1 MKRFLLATMALATVM
16 SVSAGDG
23 TTKKPQII
31 GGDFEK
37 WHTAKYDKYSSDEPD
52 GWHSFMSA
60 HPTKNIYGNACK
72 NTHTYISKEV
82 RPGSTGSNSVKLTSG
97 IVKVN
102 AGILEI
108 EQPANGTLTT
118 GRLIAGSATAND
130 PKNNSTSDP
139 SSTEKDGAG
148 NPFYAPLT
156 ARPDSIVAWVKFKQ
170 GTLKDKHKN
179 YKYATISAIIHDN
192 TKYQDPEDKTYNNV
206 VAKAQN
212 AKIES
217 NDFKWQR
224 ISIPFDYESYK
235 ANNVEPHNILITFS
249 TNAEPGVASTDAQN
263 PDIMFIDDVEL
274 VYNDYYTDNLVISSN
289 GTAAPAQQATITVTK
304 YLDGKYNMMLKNFTF
319 GEGDEALLIGD
330 VTMSNITGKEENGAI
345 TFETGQ
351 DAIITNGGDIA
362 EMLKGKIHL
371 KMKGIL
377 KDGKLKALITLEVF
391 EQNIKA
397 DFGGYESGTVGIH
410 GITTSTNSAKGAIY
424 DLSGRQLKTM
434 QKGINIVR
442 GKDGKMIKVMK

>member
-16 SVSAGDG
+16 SVSAGDD

-31 GGDFEK
+31 GGNFEK
-37 WHTAKYDKYSSDEPD
+37 WHTATYDKYSSQEPD
-52 GWHSFMSA
+52 GWHSFMSGK
-60 HPTKNIYGNACK
+60 PGNKTLGKACQ
-72 NTHTYISKEV
+72 NTHTYISDEK
-82 RPGSTGSNSVKLTSG
+82 RLGSTGTHSVKLTSG
-97 IVKVN
+97 IVTVF
-102 AGILEI
+102 GISV
-108 EQPANGTLTT
+108 PANGTITT
-118 GRLIAGSATAND
+118 GRLFAGAAKAND

-139 SSTEKDGAG
+139 TSTEKDGAG

-170 GTLKDKHKN
+170 GTLSKENQK

-206 VAKAQN
+206 VAKAKN
-212 AKIES
+212 AQIES
-217 NDFKWQR
+217 NGFTWQR

-235 ANNVEPHNILITFS
+235 ANNVEPRNILITIS
-249 TNAEPGVASTDAQN
+249 TNAEPGIASTDANN
-263 PDIMFIDDVEL
+263 PDVMYIDDVEL
-274 VYNDYYTDNLVISSN
+274 VYNDYYTDDLVISAN
-289 GTAAPAQQATITVTK
+289 GTPAPAQKATITVTK
-304 YLDGKYNMMLKNFTF
+304 YLDGTYNMMLKNFSF

-345 TFETGQ
+345 TFETEQ
-351 DAIITNGGDIA
+351 DAIITNGEDIA
-362 EMLKGKIHL
+362 EMLEGKVHL

-391 EQNIKA
+391 GQNIKA
-397 DFGGYESGTVGIH
+397 DFGGYESGTVGIN
-410 GITTSTNSAKGAIY
+410 GITTSTNSANGSIY

>member
-1 MKRFLLATMALATVM
+1 MKRFLLATIALATVM
-16 SVSAGDG
+16 SVSAGDD

-31 GGDFEK
+31 GGNFEK
-37 WHTAKYDKYSSDEPD
+37 WHTATYDKYSSQEPD
-52 GWHSFMSA
+52 GWHSFMSGK
-60 HPTKNIYGNACK
+60 PGEGLLGEACK
-72 NTHTYISKEV
+72 NTHTYTSNEV
-82 RPGSTGSNSVKLTSG
+82 RPGSTGSHSVKLTSG
-97 IVKVN
+97 IVKV
-102 AGILEI
+102 GFSV
-108 EQPANGTLTT
+108 PANGTLTT
-118 GRLIAGSATAND
+118 GRLFAGAAKAND

-139 SSTEKDGAG
+139 TSTEKDGAG

-170 GTLKDKHKN
+170 GTLKDKDKD
-179 YKYATISAIIHDN
+179 YKYATISAIIHNN
-192 TKYQDPEDKTYNNV
+192 TKYQDPEDKTYKNV

-217 NDFKWQR
+217 NGFKWQR

-249 TNAEPGVASTDAQN
+249 TNAKPGVASKDADN
-263 PDIMFIDDVEL
+263 PDVMYIDDVEL
-274 VYNDYYTDNLVISSN
+274 VYNDYYTDNLVISCD
-289 GTAAPAQQATITVTK
+289 GEVAPAQQTTITVTK
-304 YLDGKYNMMLKNFTF
+304 YLDGTYNMMLKNFSF
-319 GEGDEALLIGD
+319 GELLIGD

-345 TFETGQ
+345 TFEIEQ
-351 DAIITNGGDIA
+351 DAIITNGGEIA
-362 EMLKGKIHL
+362 GMLEGKIPL

-397 DFGGYESGTVGIH
+397 DFGDYESGTVGIN
-410 GITTSTNSAKGAIY
+410 GITTSTNTANGAIY

>member
-16 SVSAGDG
+16 SVSAGDD

-31 GGDFEK
+31 GGNFEK
-37 WHTAKYDKYSSDEPD
+37 WHTATYGEYSSQEPD

-60 HPTKNIYGNACK
+60 KPGSKTYARACW

-82 RPGSTGSNSVKLTSG
+82 RPGSIGKQSVKLTSG
-97 IVKVN
+97 MVDATIFK
-102 AGILEI
+102 
-108 EQPANGTLTT
+108 QPANGTLTT
-118 GRLIAGSATAND
+118 GRLFAGSAKPNN

-170 GTLKDKHKN
+170 GTLSEENQKF
-179 YKYATISAIIHDN
+179 KYATISAIIHDN

-206 VAKAQN
+206 VAKAKN

-217 NDFKWQR
+217 NGFKWQR

-235 ANNVEPHNILITFS
+235 ANNVDPHNILITFS
-249 TNAEPGVASTDAQN
+249 TNAEPGVASTDANN

-274 VYNDYYTDNLVISSN
+274 VYNDNYTDNLVISSD
-289 GTAAPAQQATITVTK
+289 GTTAPAQQATITVTK
-304 YLDGKYNMMLKNFTF
+304 YLDGTYNMMLKNFSF
-319 GEGDEALLIGD
+319 GEGDDALLIGD
-330 VTMSNITGKEENGAI
+330 VTMTNLTGKEENGAI
-345 TFETGQ
+345 TFETEQ
-351 DAIITNGGDIA
+351 DAIITNGEDIA
-362 EMLKGKIHL
+362 EMLEGKIHL
-371 KMKGIL
+371 NMKGTL
-377 KDGKLKALITLEVF
+377 KDGKFKALITLKVMK
-391 EQNIKA
+391 QNIKA

-410 GITTSTNSAKGAIY
+410 GITTSTTTANGAIY

-442 GKDGKMIKVMK
+442 GKGGKMIKVMK

>member
-1 MKRFLLATMALATVM
+1 MKRFLLATIALATMM
-16 SVSAGDG
+16 SVSAGDD

-31 GGDFEK
+31 GGNFEK
-37 WHTAKYDKYSSDEPD
+37 WHTATYDKYSSQEPD
-52 GWHSFMSA
+52 GWHSFMSGK
-60 HPTKNIYGNACK
+60 PGNKTLGKACQ
-72 NTHTYISKEV
+72 NTHTYISDEK
-82 RPGSTGSNSVKLTSG
+82 RLGSTGTHSVKLTSG
-97 IVKVN
+97 IVTVL
-102 AGILEI
+102 GISV
-108 EQPANGTLTT
+108 PANGTITT
-118 GRLIAGSATAND
+118 GRLFAGAAKAND

-139 SSTEKDGAG
+139 TSTEKDGAG

-170 GTLKDKHKN
+170 GTLSKENQK

-206 VAKAQN
+206 VAKAKN
-212 AKIES
+212 AQIES
-217 NDFKWQR
+217 NGFTWQR

-235 ANNVEPHNILITFS
+235 ANNVEPRNILITIS
-249 TNAEPGVASTDAQN
+249 TNAEPGIASTDANN
-263 PDIMFIDDVEL
+263 PDVMYIDDVEL
-274 VYNDYYTDNLVISSN
+274 VYNDYYTDDLVISAN
-289 GTAAPAQQATITVTK
+289 GTPAPAQKATITVTK
-304 YLDGKYNMMLKNFTF
+304 YLDGTYNMMLKNFSF

-345 TFETGQ
+345 TFETEQ
-351 DAIITNGGDIA
+351 DAIITNGEDIA
-362 EMLKGKIHL
+362 EMLEGKVHL

-391 EQNIKA
+391 GQNIKA
-397 DFGGYESGTVGIH
+397 DFGGYESGTVGIN
-410 GITTSTNSAKGAIY
+410 GITTSTNSANGAIY

>member
-16 SVSAGDG
+16 SVSAGND
-23 TTKKPQII
+23 TKKPQII
-31 GGDFEK
+31 GGNFEK
-37 WHTAKYDKYSSDEPD
+37 WHTAKYNEFTSQEPD

-60 HPTKNIYGNACK
+60 KPGNSTLGNACK
-72 NTHTYISKEV
+72 NTHTYTSNEV
-82 RPGSTGSNSVKLTSG
+82 RPGSTGSLSVKLTSG
-97 IVKVN
+97 IVKV
-102 AGILEI
+102 GISV
-108 EQPANGTLTT
+108 PANGTLTT
-118 GRLIAGSATAND
+118 GRLIAGSATASST
-130 PKNNSTSDP
+130 KNNSTSDP

-170 GTLKDKHKN
+170 GTLKDKDKD

-192 TKYQDPEDKTYNNV
+192 TKYQDPEDKTYKNV

-217 NDFKWQR
+217 NGFKWQR

-249 TNAEPGVASTDAQN
+249 TNAKPGVASKDADN
-263 PDIMFIDDVEL
+263 PDVMYIDDVEL
-274 VYNDYYTDNLVISSN
+274 VYNDYYTDNLVISCD
-289 GTAAPAQQATITVTK
+289 GEVAPAQQTTITVTK
-304 YLDGKYNMMLKNFTF
+304 YLDGTYNMMLKNFSF
-319 GEGDEALLIGD
+319 GEGNEALLIGD

-345 TFETGQ
+345 TFETEQ
-351 DAIITNGGDIA
+351 DAIITNGGEIA
-362 EMLKGKIHL
+362 ELLEGKIHL

>member
-16 SVSAGDG
+16 SVSAGND
-23 TTKKPQII
+23 TKKPQII
-31 GGDFEK
+31 GGNFEK
-37 WHTAKYDKYSSDEPD
+37 WHTAKYNEFTSQEPD

-60 HPTKNIYGNACK
+60 KPGDGLLGEACK
-72 NTHTYISKEV
+72 NTHTYTSNEV
-82 RPGSTGSNSVKLTSG
+82 RPGSTGSHSVKLTSG
-97 IVKVN
+97 IVKV
-102 AGILEI
+102 GFSV
-108 EQPANGTLTT
+108 PANGTLTT
-118 GRLIAGSATAND
+118 GRLIAGAATASST
-130 PKNNSTSDP
+130 KNNSTSDP

-170 GTLKDKHKN
+170 GTLKDKDKD
-179 YKYATISAIIHDN
+179 YKYATISAIIHNN
-192 TKYQDPEDKTYNNV
+192 TKYQDPEDKTYKNV

-217 NDFKWQR
+217 NGFKWQR

-249 TNAEPGVASTDAQN
+249 TNAKPGVASKDADN
-263 PDIMFIDDVEL
+263 PDVMYIDDVEL
-274 VYNDYYTDNLVISSN
+274 VYNDYYTDNLVISCD
-289 GTAAPAQQATITVTK
+289 GEVAPAQQTTITVTK
-304 YLDGKYNMMLKNFTF
+304 YLDGTYNMMLKNFSF
-319 GEGDEALLIGD
+319 GELLIGD

-345 TFETGQ
+345 TFEIEQ
-351 DAIITNGGDIA
+351 DAIITNGGEIA
-362 EMLKGKIHL
+362 GMLEGKIPL

-391 EQNIKA
+391 GQDIKA
-397 DFGGYESGTVGIH
+397 DFGGYESGTVGIN
-410 GITTSTNSAKGAIY
+410 GITTSTTTANGAIY

>member
-16 SVSAGDG
+16 SVSAGDD

-31 GGDFEK
+31 GGNFEK
-37 WHTAKYDKYSSDEPD
+37 WHTATYGEYSSQEPD

-60 HPTKNIYGNACK
+60 KPGNKILGNACK
-72 NTHTYISKEV
+72 NTHTYISDEK
-82 RPGSTGSNSVKLTSG
+82 RPGSTGTHSVKLTSG
-97 IVKVN
+97 IVTVL
-102 AGILEI
+102 GIPV
-108 EQPANGTLTT
+108 PANGTLTT
-118 GRLIAGSATAND
+118 GRLIAGAATAND

-170 GTLKDKHKN
+170 GTLSKENQK

-206 VAKAQN
+206 VAKAKN
-212 AKIES
+212 AQIES
-217 NDFKWQR
+217 NGFTWQR

-235 ANNVEPHNILITFS
+235 ANNVEPRNILITIS
-249 TNAEPGVASTDAQN
+249 TNAEPGIASTDANN
-263 PDIMFIDDVEL
+263 PDVMYIDDVEL
-274 VYNDYYTDNLVISSN
+274 VYNDYYTDDLVISAN
-289 GTAAPAQQATITVTK
+289 GTPAPAQKATITVTK
-304 YLDGKYNMMLKNFTF
+304 YLDGTYNMMLKNFSF
-319 GEGDEALLIGD
+319 GEGEDALLIGD
-330 VTMSNITGKEENGAI
+330 VTMTNLTGKEENGAI
-345 TFETGQ
+345 TFETEQ

-362 EMLKGKIHL
+362 EMLEGKIHL

-391 EQNIKA
+391 GQNIKA

-410 GITTSTNSAKGAIY
+410 SITTSTNSANGAIY

>member
-31 GGDFEK
+31 GGNFEK
-37 WHTAKYDKYSSDEPD
+37 WHTAKYNEFTSQEPD

-60 HPTKNIYGNACK
+60 KPGNSTLGNACK
-72 NTHTYISKEV
+72 NTHTYTSNEV
-82 RPGSTGSNSVKLTSG
+82 RPGSTGSLSVKLTSG
-97 IVKVN
+97 IVKV
-102 AGILEI
+102 GISV
-108 EQPANGTLTT
+108 PANGTLTT
-118 GRLIAGSATAND
+118 GRLIAGSATASST
-130 PKNNSTSDP
+130 KNNSTSDP

-170 GTLKDKHKN
+170 GTLKDKDKD
-179 YKYATISAIIHDN
+179 YKYATISAIIHNN
-192 TKYQDPEDKTYNNV
+192 TKYQDPEDKTYKNV

-217 NDFKWQR
+217 NGFKWQR

-249 TNAEPGVASTDAQN
+249 TNAKPGVASKDADN
-263 PDIMFIDDVEL
+263 PDVMYIDDVEL
-274 VYNDYYTDNLVISSN
+274 VYNDYYTDNLVISCD
-289 GTAAPAQQATITVTK
+289 GEVAPAQQTTITVTK
-304 YLDGKYNMMLKNFTF
+304 YLDGTYNMMLKNFSF
-319 GEGDEALLIGD
+319 GEGNEALLIGD

-345 TFETGQ
+345 TFETKQ
-351 DAIITNGGDIA
+351 DAIITNGGEIA
-362 EMLKGKIHL
+362 KLLEGKIHL

-397 DFGGYESGTVGIH
+397 DFGGYESGTVGIN
-410 GITTSTNSAKGAIY
+410 GITTSTTTANGAIY

>member
-1 MKRFLLATMALATVM
+1 MKRFLLATIALATVM
-16 SVSAGDG
+16 SVSAGND

-31 GGDFEK
+31 GGNFEK
-37 WHTAKYDKYSSDEPD
+37 WHTAKYNEFTSQEPD

-60 HPTKNIYGNACK
+60 KPGNSTLGNACK
-72 NTHTYISKEV
+72 NTHTYTSNEV
-82 RPGSTGSNSVKLTSG
+82 RPGSTGSLSVKLTSG
-97 IVKVN
+97 IVKV
-102 AGILEI
+102 GISV
-108 EQPANGTLTT
+108 PANGTLTT
-118 GRLIAGSATAND
+118 GRLIAGSATASST
-130 PKNNSTSDP
+130 KNNSTSDP

-170 GTLKDKHKN
+170 GTLKDKDKD

-192 TKYQDPEDKTYNNV
+192 TKYQDPEDKTYKNV

-217 NDFKWQR
+217 NGFKWQR

-249 TNAEPGVASTDAQN
+249 TNAKPGVASKDADN
-263 PDIMFIDDVEL
+263 PDVMFIDDVEL
-274 VYNDYYTDNLVISSN
+274 VYNDYYTDDLVISAN
-289 GTAAPAQQATITVTK
+289 GTPAPAQKATITVTK
-304 YLDGKYNMMLKNFTF
+304 YLDGTYNMMLKNFSF

-345 TFETGQ
+345 TFETEQ
-351 DAIITNGGDIA
+351 DAIITNGGEIA
-362 EMLKGKIHL
+362 EMLEGKIHL
-371 KMKGIL
+371 KMNGIL

-391 EQNIKA
+391 GQNIKA

-410 GITTSTNSAKGAIY
+410 GITTSTNTANGAIY

>member
-16 SVSAGDG
+16 SVSAGND
-23 TTKKPQII
+23 TKKPQII
-31 GGDFEK
+31 GGNFEK
-37 WHTAKYDKYSSDEPD
+37 WHTAKYNEFTSQEPD

-60 HPTKNIYGNACK
+60 KPGNSTLGNACK
-72 NTHTYISKEV
+72 NTHTYTSNEV
-82 RPGSTGSNSVKLTSG
+82 RPGSTGSHSVKLTSG
-97 IVKVN
+97 IVKV
-102 AGILEI
+102 GFSV
-108 EQPANGTLTT
+108 PANGTLTT
-118 GRLIAGSATAND
+118 GRLIAGAATASST
-130 PKNNSTSDP
+130 KNNSTSDP

-170 GTLKDKHKN
+170 GTLKDKDKD
-179 YKYATISAIIHDN
+179 YKYATISAIIHNN
-192 TKYQDPEDKTYNNV
+192 TKYQDPEDKTYKNV

-217 NDFKWQR
+217 NGFKWQR

-249 TNAEPGVASTDAQN
+249 TNAKPGVASKDADN
-263 PDIMFIDDVEL
+263 PDVMYIDDVEL
-274 VYNDYYTDNLVISSN
+274 VYNDYYTDNLVISCD
-289 GTAAPAQQATITVTK
+289 GEVAPAQQTTITVTK
-304 YLDGKYNMMLKNFTF
+304 YLDGTYNMMLKNFSF
-319 GEGDEALLIGD
+319 GELLIGD

-345 TFETGQ
+345 TFEIEQ
-351 DAIITNGGDIA
+351 YAIITNGGEIA
-362 EMLKGKIHL
+362 GMLEGKIPL

-391 EQNIKA
+391 GQDIKA
-397 DFGGYESGTVGIH
+397 DFGGYESGTVGIN
-410 GITTSTNSAKGAIY
+410 GITTSTTTANGAIY

>member
-16 SVSAGDG
+16 SVSAGDD

-31 GGDFEK
+31 GGNFEK
-37 WHTAKYDKYSSDEPD
+37 WHTATYDKYSSQEPD

-60 HPTKNIYGNACK
+60 KPGNKILGNACK
-72 NTHTYISKEV
+72 NTHTYISDEK
-82 RPGSTGSNSVKLTSG
+82 RPGSTGTHSVKLTSG
-97 IVKVN
+97 IVTVL
-102 AGILEI
+102 GISV
-108 EQPANGTLTT
+108 PANGTLTT
-118 GRLIAGSATAND
+118 GRLIAGTATAND

-170 GTLKDKHKN
+170 GTLSEENQK

-192 TKYQDPEDKTYNNV
+192 TKYQDPEDKTYKNV
-206 VAKAQN
+206 VAKAKN

-217 NDFKWQR
+217 NGFKWQR

-235 ANNVEPHNILITFS
+235 ANNVDPHNILITFS
-249 TNAEPGVASTDAQN
+249 TNAEPGVASTDSNN
-263 PDIMFIDDVEL
+263 PDVMYIDDVEL
-274 VYNDYYTDNLVISSN
+274 VYNDYYTDDLVISAN
-289 GTAAPAQQATITVTK
+289 GTPAPAQKATITVTK
-304 YLDGKYNMMLKNFTF
+304 YLDGTYNMMLKNFSF

-345 TFETGQ
+345 TFETEQ
-351 DAIITNGGDIA
+351 DAIITNGEDIA
-362 EMLKGKIHL
+362 EMLKGKVHL

-377 KDGKLKALITLEVF
+377 KDGKLKALITLKVF
-391 EQNIKA
+391 GQNIKA
-397 DFGGYESGTVGIH
+397 DFGGYESGTVGIN
-410 GITTSTNSAKGAIY
+410 GITTSTNSANGAIY

-442 GKDGKMIKVMK
+442 GKDGKMVKVMK

>member
-16 SVSAGDG
+16 SVSAGDD

-31 GGDFEK
+31 GGNFEK
-37 WHTAKYDKYSSDEPD
+37 WHTAKYEELTSDEPD

-60 HPTKNIYGNACK
+60 KPGNKILGNACK
-72 NTHTYISKEV
+72 NTHTYISDEK
-82 RPGSTGSNSVKLTSG
+82 RPGSTGTHSVKLTSG
-97 IVKVN
+97 IVTVL
-102 AGILEI
+102 GFSV
-108 EQPANGTLTT
+108 PANGTLTT
-118 GRLIAGSATAND
+118 GRLIAGALTAND
-130 PKNNSTSDP
+130 PQNNSTSDP

-170 GTLKDKHKN
+170 GTLSEENQK

-192 TKYQDPEDKTYNNV
+192 TKYQDPEDKTYKNV

-217 NDFKWQR
+217 NGFTWQR

-235 ANNVEPHNILITFS
+235 ANNVDPHNILITFS
-249 TNAEPGVASTDAQN
+249 TNAEPGVASKDADN
-263 PDIMFIDDVEL
+263 PDVMYIDDVEL
-274 VYNDYYTDNLVISSN
+274 VYNDYYTDDLVISSD

-304 YLDGKYNMMLKNFTF
+304 YLDGTYNMMLKNFSF

-345 TFETGQ
+345 TFETEQ
-351 DAIITNGGDIA
+351 DAIITNGGEIA
-362 EMLKGKIHL
+362 EMLEGKIHL

-391 EQNIKA
+391 GLNIKA
-397 DFGGYESGTVGIH
+397 DFGGYESGTVGIN
-410 GITTSTNSAKGAIY
+410 GITTSTNTANGAIY

>member
-16 SVSAGDG
+16 SVSAGDD

-31 GGDFEK
+31 GGNFEK
-37 WHTAKYDKYSSDEPD
+37 WHTAKYEELTSDEPD

-60 HPTKNIYGNACK
+60 HPTMDMFGNACR
-72 NTHTYISKEV
+72 NTHTSISKEV

-97 IVKVN
+97 IVKVSVVKV
-102 AGILEI
+102 
-108 EQPANGTLTT
+108 PANGTLTT
-118 GRLIAGSATAND
+118 GRLIAGSSTASST
-130 PKNNSTSDP
+130 KNNSTSDP

-170 GTLKDKHKN
+170 GTLKDKHKD

-192 TKYQDPEDKTYNNV
+192 TKYQDPEDKRYKNV
-206 VAKAQN
+206 VAKAKN
-212 AKIES
+212 DKIES
-217 NDFKWQR
+217 NGFKWQR

-235 ANNVEPHNILITFS
+235 ANNVDPHNILITFS
-249 TNAEPGVASTDAQN
+249 TNAEPGVASTDANN

-274 VYNDYYTDNLVISSN
+274 VYNDYYTDDLVISCD
-289 GTAAPAQQATITVTK
+289 GEVAPAQQTTITVTK
-304 YLDGKYNMMLKNFTF
+304 YLDGTYNMMLKNFSF

-330 VTMSNITGKEENGAI
+330 VTMSNISGKEENGAI
-345 TFETGQ
+345 TFETEQ

-362 EMLKGKIHL
+362 EMLEGKIHL

-391 EQNIKA
+391 GQNIKA
-397 DFGGYESGTVGIH
+397 DFGGYESGTVGIN
-410 GITTSTNSAKGAIY
+410 GITTSTTTANGAIY

>member
-16 SVSAGDG
+16 SVSAGND
-23 TTKKPQII
+23 TKKPQII

-37 WHTAKYDKYSSDEPD
+37 WHTAKYEELTSDEPD

-60 HPTKNIYGNACK
+60 HPTMDMFGNACR
-72 NTHTYISKEV
+72 NTHTSISKEV

-97 IVKVN
+97 IVKVSVFKV
-102 AGILEI
+102 
-108 EQPANGTLTT
+108 PANGTLTT
-118 GRLIAGSATAND
+118 GRLIAGAVDAND

-148 NPFYAPLT
+148 NPFYAPLA

-170 GTLKDKHKN
+170 GTLKDKDKD

-192 TKYQDPEDKTYNNV
+192 TKYQDPEDKTYKNV

-217 NDFKWQR
+217 NGFKWQR

-249 TNAEPGVASTDAQN
+249 TNAKPGVASKDADN
-263 PDIMFIDDVEL
+263 PDVMYIDDVEL
-274 VYNDYYTDNLVISSN
+274 VYNDYYTDNLVISCD
-289 GTAAPAQQATITVTK
+289 GVVAPAQQTTITVTK
-304 YLDGKYNMMLKNFTF
+304 YLDGTYNMMLKNFSF
-319 GEGDEALLIGD
+319 GELLIGD

-345 TFETGQ
+345 TFEIEQ
-351 DAIITNGGDIA
+351 DAIITNGGEIA
-362 EMLKGKIHL
+362 GMLEGKIPL

-391 EQNIKA
+391 GQNIKA
-397 DFGGYESGTVGIH
+397 DFGGFESGTGTGIH
-410 GITTSTNSAKGAIY
+410 NVTSTSTNSANGAIY

>member
-16 SVSAGDG
+16 SVSAGND
-23 TTKKPQII
+23 TKKPQII

-60 HPTKNIYGNACK
+60 KPGSKTYARACR

-82 RPGSTGSNSVKLTSG
+82 RPGSIGKQSVKLTSG
-97 IVKVN
+97 MVDAIIFK
-102 AGILEI
+102 
-108 EQPANGTLTT
+108 QPANGTLTT
-118 GRLIAGSATAND
+118 GRLFAGFATAND

-170 GTLKDKHKN
+170 GTFSEENQKFR
-179 YKYATISAIIHDN
+179 YATISAIIHNN
-192 TKYQDPEDKTYNNV
+192 TKYQDPEDKTYKNV
-206 VAKAQN
+206 VAKAKN
-212 AKIES
+212 DKIES
-217 NDFKWQR
+217 NGFKWQR

-249 TNAEPGVASTDAQN
+249 TNAEPGVASTDADN
-263 PDIMFIDDVEL
+263 PDVMFIDDVEL
-274 VYNDYYTDNLVISSN
+274 VYNDNYTDNLVISSD

-304 YLDGKYNMMLKNFTF
+304 YLDGTYNMMLKNFSF
-319 GEGDEALLIGD
+319 GEGDDAILIGD
-330 VTMSNITGKEENGAI
+330 VTMTNLTGKEENGAI
-345 TFETGQ
+345 TFETEQ
-351 DAIITNGGDIA
+351 DAIITNGEDIA
-362 EMLKGKIHL
+362 ELLKGKIHL
-371 KMKGIL
+371 NMKGTL
-377 KDGKLKALITLEVF
+377 KDGKFKALITLKVMN
-391 EQNIKA
+391 QNIKA

-410 GITTSTNSAKGAIY
+410 GITTSTTTANGAIY

>member
-16 SVSAGDG
+16 SVSAGDD

-31 GGDFEK
+31 GGNFEK
-37 WHTAKYDKYSSDEPD
+37 WHTATYDKYSSQEPD

-60 HPTKNIYGNACK
+60 KPGNKILGNACK
-72 NTHTYISKEV
+72 NTHTYISDEK
-82 RPGSTGSNSVKLTSG
+82 RPGSTGTHSVKLTSG
-97 IVKVN
+97 IVTVW
-102 AGILEI
+102 GISV
-108 EQPANGTLTT
+108 PANGTLTT
-118 GRLIAGSATAND
+118 GRLIAGAAKPND

-170 GTLKDKHKN
+170 GTLSEENQK

-192 TKYQDPEDKTYNNV
+192 TKYQDPEDKTYKNV

-217 NDFKWQR
+217 NGFTWQR

-235 ANNVEPHNILITFS
+235 ANNVDPHNILITFS
-249 TNAEPGVASTDAQN
+249 TNAEPGVASKDADN
-263 PDIMFIDDVEL
+263 PDVMYIDDVEL
-274 VYNDYYTDNLVISSN
+274 VYNDYYTDDLVISSD

-304 YLDGKYNMMLKNFTF
+304 YLDGTYNMMLKNFSF

-345 TFETGQ
+345 TFETEQ
-351 DAIITNGGDIA
+351 DAIITNGEDIA
-362 EMLKGKIHL
+362 EMLEGKVHL
-371 KMKGIL
+371 KMNGIL

-391 EQNIKA
+391 GQNIKA

-410 GITTSTNSAKGAIY
+410 GITTSTNSANGAIY

>member
-16 SVSAGDG
+16 SVSAGND
-23 TTKKPQII
+23 TKKPQII
-31 GGDFEK
+31 GGNFEK
-37 WHTAKYDKYSSDEPD
+37 WHTAKYNEFTSQEPD

-60 HPTKNIYGNACK
+60 KPGNSTLGNACK
-72 NTHTYISKEV
+72 NTHTYTSNEV
-82 RPGSTGSNSVKLTSG
+82 RPGSTGSLSVKLTSG
-97 IVKVN
+97 IVKV
-102 AGILEI
+102 GISV
-108 EQPANGTLTT
+108 PANGTLTT
-118 GRLIAGSATAND
+118 GRLIAGSATASST
-130 PKNNSTSDP
+130 KNNSTSDP

-170 GTLKDKHKN
+170 GTLKDKDKD

-192 TKYQDPEDKTYNNV
+192 TKYQDPEDKTYKNV

-217 NDFKWQR
+217 NGFKWQR

-235 ANNVEPHNILITFS
+235 ANNVDPHNILITFS
-249 TNAEPGVASTDAQN
+249 TNAEPGVASTDANN

-274 VYNDYYTDNLVISSN
+274 VYNDNYTDNLVISSD
-289 GTAAPAQQATITVTK
+289 GTTAPAQQATITVTK
-304 YLDGKYNMMLKNFTF
+304 YLDGTYNMMLKNFSF
-319 GEGDEALLIGD
+319 GEGDDALLIGD
-330 VTMSNITGKEENGAI
+330 VTMTNLTGKEENGAI
-345 TFETGQ
+345 TFETEQ
-351 DAIITNGGDIA
+351 DAIISNGGDIA
-362 EMLKGKIHL
+362 EMLEGKIHL
-371 KMKGIL
+371 NMKGTL
-377 KDGKLKALITLEVF
+377 KDGKFKALITLKVMN
-391 EQNIKA
+391 QNIKA

-410 GITTSTNSAKGAIY
+410 GITTSTNTANGAIY

>member
-16 SVSAGDG
+16 SVSAGND
-23 TTKKPQII
+23 TKKPQII

-37 WHTAKYDKYSSDEPD
+37 WHTAKYEELTSDEPD

-60 HPTKNIYGNACK
+60 HPTMDMFGNACR
-72 NTHTYISKEV
+72 NTHTSISKEV

-97 IVKVN
+97 IVKVSVFKV
-102 AGILEI
+102 
-108 EQPANGTLTT
+108 PANGTLTT
-118 GRLIAGSATAND
+118 GRLIAGAVDAND

-148 NPFYAPLT
+148 NPFYAPLA

-170 GTLKDKHKN
+170 GTLKDKDKD

-192 TKYQDPEDKTYNNV
+192 TKYQDPEDKTYKNV

-217 NDFKWQR
+217 NGFKWQR

-249 TNAEPGVASTDAQN
+249 TNAKPGVASKDADN
-263 PDIMFIDDVEL
+263 PDVMYIDDVEL
-274 VYNDYYTDNLVISSN
+274 VYNDYYTDNLVISCD
-289 GTAAPAQQATITVTK
+289 GEVAPAQQTTITVTK
-304 YLDGKYNMMLKNFTF
+304 YLDGTYNMMLKNFSF

-345 TFETGQ
+345 TFETEQ
-351 DAIITNGGDIA
+351 DAVITNGDKIA
-362 EMLKGKIHL
+362 ELLKGKVDL
-371 KMKGIL
+371 KMNGIL

-391 EQNIKA
+391 GQNIKA
-397 DFGGYESGTVGIH
+397 DFGGYESGTVGIN
-410 GITTSTNSAKGAIY
+410 GITTSTTTANGAIY

>member
-1 MKRFLLATMALATVM
+1 MKRFLLATMALTTVM
-16 SVSAGDG
+16 SVSAGDD

-37 WHTAKYDKYSSDEPD
+37 WHTATYDKYSSQEPD

-60 HPTKNIYGNACK
+60 KPGNSIYARACW
-72 NTHTYISKEV
+72 NTHTYTSNEV
-82 RPGSTGSNSVKLTSG
+82 RPGSTGKQSVKLTSG
-97 IVKVN
+97 MVDAIAFK
-102 AGILEI
+102 
-108 EQPANGTLTT
+108 QPANGTITT
-118 GRLIAGSATAND
+118 GRLFAGAAEANN

-139 SSTEKDGAG
+139 TSTEKDGAG

-156 ARPDSIVAWVKFKQ
+156 ARPDSIVAWIKFKQ
-170 GTLKDKHKN
+170 GTLSEENQK

-217 NDFKWQR
+217 KDFTWQR

-235 ANNVEPHNILITFS
+235 ANNAEPHNILITIS
-249 TNAEPGVASTDAQN
+249 TNAEPGIASTNANN
-263 PDIMFIDDVEL
+263 PDVMYIDDVEL
-274 VYNDYYTDNLVISSN
+274 VYNDNYTDNLVISSDE
-289 GTAAPAQQATITVTK
+289 TTAPAQEATITVTK
-304 YLDGKYNMMLKNFTF
+304 YLDGTYNMMLKNFSF
-319 GEGDEALLIGD
+319 GEGNGALLIGD

-345 TFETGQ
+345 TFETEQ
-351 DAIITNGGDIA
+351 NAIISNGGDIA
-362 EMLKGKIHL
+362 EMLEGKVNL
-371 KMKGIL
+371 KMNGIL
-377 KDGKLKALITLEVF
+377 KDGKLKALITLKVM

-397 DFGGYESGTVGIH
+397 DFGGYESGTVGIN
-410 GITTSTNSAKGAIY
+410 GITTSTNTANGAIY

>member
-16 SVSAGDG
+16 SVSAGND
-23 TTKKPQII
+23 TKKPQII

-37 WHTAKYDKYSSDEPD
+37 WHTAKYEELTSDEPD

-60 HPTKNIYGNACK
+60 HPTMDMFGNACR
-72 NTHTYISKEV
+72 NTHTSISKEV

-97 IVKVN
+97 IVKVSVFKV
-102 AGILEI
+102 
-108 EQPANGTLTT
+108 PANGTLTT
-118 GRLIAGSATAND
+118 GRLIAGAVDAND

-148 NPFYAPLT
+148 NPFYAPLA

-170 GTLKDKHKN
+170 GTLKDKDKD

-192 TKYQDPEDKTYNNV
+192 TKYQDPEDKTYKNV

-217 NDFKWQR
+217 NGFKWQR

-249 TNAEPGVASTDAQN
+249 TNAKPGVASKDADN
-263 PDIMFIDDVEL
+263 PDVMYIDDVEL
-274 VYNDYYTDNLVISSN
+274 VYNDYYTDNLVISCD
-289 GTAAPAQQATITVTK
+289 GEVAPAQQTTITVTK
-304 YLDGKYNMMLKNFTF
+304 YLDGKYNMMLKNFSF

-345 TFETGQ
+345 TFETEQ
-351 DAIITNGGDIA
+351 DAVITNGDKIA
-362 EMLKGKIHL
+362 ELLKGKVHL
-371 KMKGIL
+371 KMNGIL

-391 EQNIKA
+391 GQDIKA
-397 DFGGYESGTVGIH
+397 DFGGFESGTGTGIH
-410 GITTSTNSAKGAIY
+410 NVTSTSTNSANGAIY

>member
-16 SVSAGDG
+16 SVSAGND
-23 TTKKPQII
+23 TKKPQII

-37 WHTAKYDKYSSDEPD
+37 WHTAKYEELTSDEPD

-60 HPTKNIYGNACK
+60 HPTMDMFGNACR
-72 NTHTYISKEV
+72 NTHTSISKEV

-97 IVKVN
+97 IVKVSVVKV
-102 AGILEI
+102 
-108 EQPANGTLTT
+108 PANGTLTT
-118 GRLIAGSATAND
+118 GRLIAGAVDAND

-148 NPFYAPLT
+148 NPFYAPLA

-170 GTLKDKHKN
+170 GTLKDKDKD

-192 TKYQDPEDKTYNNV
+192 TKYQDPEDKTYKNV

-217 NDFKWQR
+217 NGFKWQR

-249 TNAEPGVASTDAQN
+249 TNAKPGVASKDADN
-263 PDIMFIDDVEL
+263 PDVMYIDDVEL
-274 VYNDYYTDNLVISSN
+274 VYNDYYTDNLVISCD
-289 GTAAPAQQATITVTK
+289 GEVAPAQQTTITVTK
-304 YLDGKYNMMLKNFTF
+304 YLDGTYNMMLKNFSF
-319 GEGDEALLIGD
+319 GELLIGD

-345 TFETGQ
+345 TFEIEQ
-351 DAIITNGGDIA
+351 DAIITNGGEIA
-362 EMLKGKIHL
+362 GMLEGKIPL

-391 EQNIKA
+391 GQNIKA
-397 DFGGYESGTVGIH
+397 DFGGYESGTVGIN
-410 GITTSTNSAKGAIY
+410 GITTSTTTANGAIY

>member
-16 SVSAGDG
+16 SVSAGND
-23 TTKKPQII
+23 TKKPQII
-31 GGDFEK
+31 GGNFEK
-37 WHTAKYDKYSSDEPD
+37 WHTAKYNEFTSQEPD

-60 HPTKNIYGNACK
+60 KPGNSILGNACK
-72 NTHTYISKEV
+72 NTHTYTSNEV
-82 RPGSTGSNSVKLTSG
+82 RPGSTGSLSVKLTSG
-97 IVKVN
+97 IVKV
-102 AGILEI
+102 GISV
-108 EQPANGTLTT
+108 PANGTLTT
-118 GRLIAGSATAND
+118 GRLIAGSATASST
-130 PKNNSTSDP
+130 KNNSTSDP

-170 GTLKDKHKN
+170 GTLKDKDKD

-192 TKYQDPEDKTYNNV
+192 TKYQDPEDKTYKNV

-217 NDFKWQR
+217 NGFKWQR

-249 TNAEPGVASTDAQN
+249 TNAKPGVASKDADN
-263 PDIMFIDDVEL
+263 PDVMYIDDVEL
-274 VYNDYYTDNLVISSN
+274 VYNDYYTDNLVISAN
-289 GTAAPAQQATITVTK
+289 GTPAPAQKATITVTK
-304 YLDGKYNMMLKNFTF
+304 YLDGTYNMMLKNFSF
-319 GEGDEALLIGD
+319 GEGEDALLIGD

-345 TFETGQ
+345 TFETEQ
-351 DAIITNGGDIA
+351 DAIITNGGEIA
-362 EMLKGKIHL
+362 ELLEGKIHL

-377 KDGKLKALITLEVF
+377 KDGKLKALITLKVF
-391 EQNIKA
+391 EQDINA

>member
-16 SVSAGDG
+16 SVSAGND
-23 TTKKPQII
+23 TKKPQII
-31 GGDFEK
+31 GGNFEK
-37 WHTAKYDKYSSDEPD
+37 WHTAKYNEFTSQEPD

-60 HPTKNIYGNACK
+60 KPGNSTLGNACK
-72 NTHTYISKEV
+72 NTHTYTSNEV
-82 RPGSTGSNSVKLTSG
+82 RPGSTGSLSVKLTSG
-97 IVKVN
+97 IVKV
-102 AGILEI
+102 GISV
-108 EQPANGTLTT
+108 PANGTLTT
-118 GRLIAGSATAND
+118 GRLIAGSATASST
-130 PKNNSTSDP
+130 KNNSTSDP

-170 GTLKDKHKN
+170 GTLSEENQKF
-179 YKYATISAIIHDN
+179 KYATISAIIHDN

-206 VAKAQN
+206 VAKAKN

-217 NDFKWQR
+217 NGFKWQR

-235 ANNVEPHNILITFS
+235 ANNVDPHNILITFS
-249 TNAEPGVASTDAQN
+249 TNAEPGVASTDANN

-274 VYNDYYTDNLVISSN
+274 VYNDNYTDNLVISSD
-289 GTAAPAQQATITVTK
+289 GTTAPAQQATITVTK
-304 YLDGKYNMMLKNFTF
+304 YLDGTYNMMLKNFSF
-319 GEGDEALLIGD
+319 GEGDDALLIGD
-330 VTMSNITGKEENGAI
+330 VTMTNLTGKEENGAI
-345 TFETGQ
+345 TFETEQ
-351 DAIITNGGDIA
+351 DAIISNGGDIA
-362 EMLKGKIHL
+362 EMLEGKIHL
-371 KMKGIL
+371 NMKGTL
-377 KDGKLKALITLEVF
+377 KDGKFKALITLKVMN
-391 EQNIKA
+391 QNIKA

-410 GITTSTNSAKGAIY
+410 GITTSTNTANGAIY

>member
-1 MKRFLLATMALATVM
+1 MKRFLLATMALTTVM
-16 SVSAGDG
+16 SVSAGDD

-37 WHTAKYDKYSSDEPD
+37 WHTATYDKYSSQEPD

-60 HPTKNIYGNACK
+60 KPGNSTYARACW
-72 NTHTYISKEV
+72 NTHTYTSNEV
-82 RPGSTGSNSVKLTSG
+82 RPGSTGKQSVKLTSG
-97 IVKVN
+97 MVDAIFFK
-102 AGILEI
+102 
-108 EQPANGTLTT
+108 QPANGTITT
-118 GRLIAGSATAND
+118 GRLFAGAAKANN

-139 SSTEKDGAG
+139 TSTEKDGAG

-156 ARPDSIVAWVKFKQ
+156 ARPDSIVAWIKFKQ
-170 GTLKDKHKN
+170 GTLSKENQK

-217 NDFKWQR
+217 KDFTWQR

-235 ANNVEPHNILITFS
+235 ANNAEPHNILITIS
-249 TNAEPGVASTDAQN
+249 TNAEPGIASTDANN
-263 PDIMFIDDVEL
+263 PDVMYIDDVEL
-274 VYNDYYTDNLVISSN
+274 VYNDYYTDNLVISSDE
-289 GTAAPAQQATITVTK
+289 TTAPAQEATITVTK
-304 YLDGKYNMMLKNFTF
+304 YLDGTYNMMLKNFSF
-319 GEGDEALLIGD
+319 GEGNGALLIGD

-345 TFETGQ
+345 TFETEQ
-351 DAIITNGGDIA
+351 NAIISNGGDIA
-362 EMLKGKIHL
+362 EMLEGKVNL
-371 KMKGIL
+371 KMNGIL
-377 KDGKLKALITLEVF
+377 KDGKLKALITLKVM

-397 DFGGYESGTVGIH
+397 DFGGYESGTVGIN
-410 GITTSTNSAKGAIY
+410 GITTSTTTANGAIY

>member
-1 MKRFLLATMALATVM
+1 MKRFLLATIALATVM
-16 SVSAGDG
+16 SVSAGND
-23 TTKKPQII
+23 TKKPQII
-31 GGDFEK
+31 GGNFEK

-82 RPGSTGSNSVKLTSG
+82 RPGSTGSHSVKLTSG
-97 IVKVN
+97 IVKV
-102 AGILEI
+102 GFSV
-108 EQPANGTLTT
+108 PANGTLTT
-118 GRLIAGSATAND
+118 GRLIAGAATASST
-130 PKNNSTSDP
+130 KNNSTSDP

-170 GTLKDKHKN
+170 GTLKDKDKD

-192 TKYQDPEDKTYNNV
+192 TKYQDPEDKTYKNV

-217 NDFKWQR
+217 NGFKWQR

-249 TNAEPGVASTDAQN
+249 TNAKPGVASKDADN
-263 PDIMFIDDVEL
+263 PDVMYIDDVEL
-274 VYNDYYTDNLVISSN
+274 VYNDYYTDNLVISCD
-289 GTAAPAQQATITVTK
+289 GEVAPAQQTTITVTK
-304 YLDGKYNMMLKNFTF
+304 YLDGTYNMMLKNFSF
-319 GEGDEALLIGD
+319 GEGNEALLIGD

-345 TFETGQ
+345 TFETEQ
-351 DAIITNGGDIA
+351 DAIITNGGEIA
-362 EMLKGKIHL
+362 ELLEGKIHL

-391 EQNIKA
+391 GQNIKA

-410 GITTSTNSAKGAIY
+410 GITTSTTTANGAIY

>member
-16 SVSAGDG
+16 SVSAGND
-23 TTKKPQII
+23 TKKPQII
-31 GGDFEK
+31 GGNFEK
-37 WHTAKYDKYSSDEPD
+37 WHTAKYNEFTSQEPD

-60 HPTKNIYGNACK
+60 KPGNSTLGNACK
-72 NTHTYISKEV
+72 NTHTYTSNEV
-82 RPGSTGSNSVKLTSG
+82 RPGSTGSLSVKLTSG
-97 IVKVN
+97 IVKV
-102 AGILEI
+102 GISV
-108 EQPANGTLTT
+108 PANGTLTT
-118 GRLIAGSATAND
+118 GRLIAGSATASST
-130 PKNNSTSDP
+130 KNNSTSDP

-170 GTLKDKHKN
+170 GTLKDKDKD

-192 TKYQDPEDKTYNNV
+192 TKYQDPEDKTYKNV

-217 NDFKWQR
+217 NGFKWQR

-235 ANNVEPHNILITFS
+235 ANNVDPHNILITFS
-249 TNAEPGVASTDAQN
+249 TNAEPGVASTDANN

-274 VYNDYYTDNLVISSN
+274 VYNDYYTDNLVISCD
-289 GTAAPAQQATITVTK
+289 GEVAPAQQTTITVTK
-304 YLDGKYNMMLKNFTF
+304 YLDGTYNMMLKNFSF
-319 GEGDEALLIGD
+319 GEGNEALLIGD

-345 TFETGQ
+345 TFETEQ
-351 DAIITNGGDIA
+351 DAIITNGGEIA
-362 EMLKGKIHL
+362 ELLEGKIHL

>member
-16 SVSAGDG
+16 SVSAGDD

-37 WHTAKYDKYSSDEPD
+37 WHTAKYKEFTSQEPD
-52 GWHSFMSA
+52 GWHSFMSGK
-60 HPTKNIYGNACK
+60 PGNDVLGNACQ
-72 NTHTYISKEV
+72 NTHTYISNEV
-82 RPGSTGSNSVKLTSG
+82 RPGSTGSHSVKLTSG
-97 IVKVN
+97 IVKV
-102 AGILEI
+102 GFSV
-108 EQPANGTLTT
+108 PANGTLTT
-118 GRLIAGSATAND
+118 GRLIAGSATASSTE
-130 PKNNSTSDP
+130 NNSTSDP

-170 GTLKDKHKN
+170 GTLSNKN
-179 YKYATISAIIHDN
+179 QKYKYATISAIIHDN
-192 TKYQDPEDKTYNNV
+192 TKYQDPENKTYKNV
-206 VAKAQN
+206 VAKAKN

-217 NDFKWQR
+217 KDFTWQR

-235 ANNVEPHNILITFS
+235 ANNVDPHNILITFS
-249 TNAEPGVASTDAQN
+249 TNAEPGVASKDANN
-263 PDIMFIDDVEL
+263 PDVMYIDDVEL
-274 VYNDYYTDNLVISSN
+274 VYNDYYTDNLVISCD
-289 GTAAPAQQATITVTK
+289 GEVAPAQETTITVTK
-304 YLDGKYNMMLKNFTF
+304 YLDGTYNMMLKNFSF
-319 GEGDEALLIGD
+319 GEGNGALLIGD

-345 TFETGQ
+345 TFETEQ
-351 DAIITNGGDIA
+351 DAIITNGETIA
-362 EMLKGKIHL
+362 EMLKGKVPL

-391 EQNIKA
+391 DQNIKA
-397 DFGGYESGTVGIH
+397 DFGDYESGTGTGIH
-410 GITTSTNSAKGAIY
+410 NITSTSTNSANGAIY

>member
-1 MKRFLLATMALATVM
+1 MKRFLLATMALTTVM
-16 SVSAGDG
+16 SVSAGDD

-37 WHTAKYDKYSSDEPD
+37 WHTATYDKYSSQEPD

-60 HPTKNIYGNACK
+60 KPGNPTYARACW
-72 NTHTYISKEV
+72 NTHTYTSNEV
-82 RPGSTGSNSVKLTSG
+82 RPGSTGKQSVKLTSG
-97 IVKVN
+97 MVDAFFFK
-102 AGILEI
+102 
-108 EQPANGTLTT
+108 QPANGTLTT
-118 GRLIAGSATAND
+118 GRLFAGSATAND

-156 ARPDSIVAWVKFKQ
+156 ARPDSIVAWIKFKQ
-170 GTLKDKHKN
+170 GTLSKENQK

-217 NDFKWQR
+217 KDFTWQR

-235 ANNVEPHNILITFS
+235 ANNAEPHNILITIS
-249 TNAEPGVASTDAQN
+249 TNAEPGIASTDANN
-263 PDIMFIDDVEL
+263 PDVMYIDDVEL
-274 VYNDYYTDNLVISSN
+274 VYNDNYTDNLVISSDE
-289 GTAAPAQQATITVTK
+289 TTAPAQEATITVTK
-304 YLDGKYNMMLKNFTF
+304 YLDGTYNMMLKNFSF
-319 GEGDEALLIGD
+319 GEGNGALLIGD

-345 TFETGQ
+345 TFETEQ
-351 DAIITNGGDIA
+351 NAIISNGGDIA
-362 EMLKGKIHL
+362 EMLKGKVNL
-371 KMKGIL
+371 KMNGIL
-377 KDGKLKALITLEVF
+377 KDGKLKALITLKVM

-410 GITTSTNSAKGAIY
+410 GITTSTNSANGAIY

>member
-16 SVSAGDG
+16 SVSAGDD
-23 TTKKPQII
+23 TKKPQII

-72 NTHTYISKEV
+72 NTHTSISKEV

-97 IVKVN
+97 IVKVS
-102 AGILEI
+102 IVEV
-108 EQPANGTLTT
+108 PANGTLTT
-118 GRLIAGSATAND
+118 GRLIAGSTTAND

-170 GTLKDKHKN
+170 GTLKDKHKD

-192 TKYQDPEDKTYNNV
+192 TKYQDPEDKKYNNV
-206 VAKAQN
+206 VAKAKN
-212 AKIES
+212 DKIES
-217 NDFKWQR
+217 NGFKWQR

-263 PDIMFIDDVEL
+263 PDIMIIDDVEL
-274 VYNDYYTDNLVISSN
+274 VYNDYYTDNLVISCD

-304 YLDGKYNMMLKNFTF
+304 YLDGTYNMMLKNFSF

-330 VTMSNITGKEENGAI
+330 VTMTNLTGKEENGAI
-345 TFETGQ
+345 TFETEQ
-351 DAIITNGGDIA
+351 DAIITNGGEIA
-362 EMLKGKIHL
+362 EMLEGKIHL

-377 KDGKLKALITLEVF
+377 KDGKFKTLITLEVMD
-391 EQNIKA
+391 QNIKA

-410 GITTSTNSAKGAIY
+410 GITTSTNTANGAIY

>member
-60 HPTKNIYGNACK
+60 HPTMDMLFGNACR
-72 NTHTYISKEV
+72 NTHTSISKEV

-102 AGILEI
+102 AGFFEI

-118 GRLIAGSATAND
+118 GRLIAGAVDAND

-148 NPFYAPLT
+148 NPFYAPLA

-170 GTLKDKHKN
+170 GTLSKENQK
-179 YKYATISAIIHDN
+179 YKYATISAIIHNN

-206 VAKAQN
+206 VAKAKN
-212 AKIES
+212 AQIES
-217 NDFKWQR
+217 NGFTWQR

-235 ANNVEPHNILITFS
+235 ANNVEPHNILITIS
-249 TNAEPGVASTDAQN
+249 TNAEPGIASTDANN
-263 PDIMFIDDVEL
+263 PDVMYIDDVEL
-274 VYNDYYTDNLVISSN
+274 VYNDYYTDDLVISAN
-289 GTAAPAQQATITVTK
+289 GTPAPAQKATITVTK
-304 YLDGKYNMMLKNFTF
+304 YLDGTYNMMLKNFSF
-319 GEGDEALLIGD
+319 GELLIGD
-330 VTMSNITGKEENGAI
+330 VTMTNLTGKEENGAT
-345 TFETGQ
+345 TFETEQ

-362 EMLKGKIHL
+362 EILEGKIHL
-371 KMKGIL
+371 NMKGTL
-377 KDGKLKALITLEVF
+377 KDGKFKALITLKVMN
-391 EQNIKA
+391 QDIKA

-410 GITTSTNSAKGAIY
+410 GITTSTTTANGAIY

>member
-31 GGDFEK
+31 GGNFEK

-82 RPGSTGSNSVKLTSG
+82 RPGSTGSLSVKLTSG
-97 IVKVN
+97 IVKV
-102 AGILEI
+102 GISV
-108 EQPANGTLTT
+108 PANGTLTT
-118 GRLIAGSATAND
+118 GRLIAGSATASST
-130 PKNNSTSDP
+130 KNNSTSDP

-170 GTLKDKHKN
+170 GTLKDKDKD

-192 TKYQDPEDKTYNNV
+192 TKYQDPEDKTYKNV

-217 NDFKWQR
+217 NGFKWQR

-249 TNAEPGVASTDAQN
+249 TNAKPGVASKDADN
-263 PDIMFIDDVEL
+263 PDVMYIDDVEL
-274 VYNDYYTDNLVISSN
+274 VYNDYYTDNLVISCD
-289 GTAAPAQQATITVTK
+289 GEVAPAQQTTITVTK
-304 YLDGKYNMMLKNFTF
+304 YLDGTYNMMLKNFSF
-319 GEGDEALLIGD
+319 GEGNEALLIGD

-345 TFETGQ
+345 TFETEQ
-351 DAIITNGGDIA
+351 DAIITNGGEIA
-362 EMLKGKIHL
+362 ELLEGKIHL

>member
-16 SVSAGDG
+16 SVSAGND
-23 TTKKPQII
+23 TKKPQII

-37 WHTAKYDKYSSDEPD
+37 WHTAKYEELTSDEPD

-60 HPTKNIYGNACK
+60 HPTMDMFGNACR
-72 NTHTYISKEV
+72 NTHTSISKEV

-97 IVKVN
+97 IVKVSVVKV
-102 AGILEI
+102 
-108 EQPANGTLTT
+108 PANGTLTT
-118 GRLIAGSATAND
+118 GRLIAGAVDAND

-148 NPFYAPLT
+148 NPFYAPLA

-170 GTLKDKHKN
+170 GTLKDKDKD

-192 TKYQDPEDKTYNNV
+192 TKYQDPEDKTYKNV

-217 NDFKWQR
+217 NGFKWQR

-249 TNAEPGVASTDAQN
+249 TNAKPGVASKDADN
-263 PDIMFIDDVEL
+263 PDVMYIDDVEL
-274 VYNDYYTDNLVISSN
+274 VYNDYYTDNLVISCD
-289 GTAAPAQQATITVTK
+289 GKVAPAQQTTITVTK
-304 YLDGKYNMMLKNFTF
+304 YLDGTYNMMLKNFSF
-319 GEGDEALLIGD
+319 GELLIGD

-345 TFETGQ
+345 TFEKEQ
-351 DAIITNGGDIA
+351 DAIISNGGDIA

-397 DFGGYESGTVGIH
+397 DFGGYESGTVGIN
-410 GITTSTNSAKGAIY
+410 GITTSTTTANGAIY